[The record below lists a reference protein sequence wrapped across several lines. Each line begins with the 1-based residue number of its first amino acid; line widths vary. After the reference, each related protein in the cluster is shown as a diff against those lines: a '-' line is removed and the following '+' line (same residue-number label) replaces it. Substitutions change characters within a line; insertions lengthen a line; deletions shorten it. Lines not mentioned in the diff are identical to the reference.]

1 MNKGWKARSGVAQ
14 DAGRL
19 VTVVLRGVEG
29 AVEAEGRGGGLAREG
44 GGAGGEPP
52 KREEERRRV
61 ALGGWLV
68 MHCANSPRRGHVTRI
83 PGLSL
88 IAPRRNVGHTV
99 PTKHCTLHLTSGFP
113 RRILAGQAGVAFHQP
128 RPRANQLIL
137 RGVLPCEHST
147 SSFLGFTLLLR
158 RRVFQSD
165 LSRQRRRKE

>member
-88 IAPRRNVGHTV
+88 IDRVPREGVIGSCWV
-99 PTKHCTLHLTSGFP
+99 SDASGMGTLKFMDRLGMIIHFP
-113 RRILAGQAGVAFHQP
+113 SNMYNL
-128 RPRANQLIL
+128 NL
-137 RGVLPCEHST
+137 ST
-147 SSFLGFTLLLR
+147 R
-158 RRVFQSD
+158 
-165 LSRQRRRKE
+165 